1 MGHEMIF
8 HAWKR
13 FVMLEALSKGT
24 HWGWMAWRS
33 WHYTWPQTEKWE
45 QDQSHQLCGT
55 LKGDAKKTN
64 LSGTIWDHQAG
75 ITYPALADTVQ
86 RAAAACFPQ
95 QKPLPCLAFYQHFWV
110 SPPQGG
116 STPSCLSRVR
126 AWLLLEVHL
135 ALSPL
140 HVPLGWGLAVLDT
153 TWGRERELLQTQSLS
168 PPLSAISTAEPK
180 AALQYPGAA
189 KLLGPEPGPGCQ
201 LLRLQESSVL
211 WKKESKCCLFGEGTG
226 WRSVSSSAP
235 AQKEDAD
242 AHSPVLL
249 ASPFLPPSSF
259 LLCPSVF
266 PFWEGW
272 IKKHKHFWSACSK
285 GSTVL

>member
-64 LSGTIWDHQAG
+64 LGGRIWDHQAG

-86 RAAAACFPQ
+86 RTAAACFPQ
-95 QKPLPCLAFYQHFWV
+95 QKPLPCLALYQHFWV
-110 SPPQGG
+110 SPPQWG

-126 AWLLLEVHL
+126 ACLLLEVHL

-140 HVPLGWGLAVLDT
+140 HVPLGWQCWTEPGAESGSCSRVKASLHSFQPSPLQSQRLLCSALELQSSWGQSLGLAVSC
-153 TWGRERELLQTQSLS
+153 WGSRSLQPSEKRSLNAAYLEKAQAGEVSLPQSLHKRRMLMHT
-168 PPLSAISTAEPK
+168 PL
-180 AALQYPGAA
+180 
-189 KLLGPEPGPGCQ
+189 
-201 LLRLQESSVL
+201 
-211 WKKESKCCLFGEGTG
+211 CCL
-226 WRSVSSSAP
+226 P
-235 AQKEDAD
+235 ASFSHLPALC
-242 AHSPVLL
+242 SLL
-249 ASPFLPPSSF
+249 LSF
-259 LLCPSVF
+259 LFQRV
-266 PFWEGW
+266 
-272 IKKHKHFWSACSK
+272 
-285 GSTVL
+285 GSRNTNTSE